1 MRTIYVSPDFP
12 LNRRMRKDIRRG
24 KLQVVREGGERLSLG
39 GGIPSGKRRAFRT
52 FSSPLVCMADNGAEV
67 GGGGLVNEQRRGDKC
82 LTPTAEQ
89 AQSIRHGGASVRL
102 VAGPGTGKT
111 FTLTE
116 RVAHL
121 VIEKGV
127 PPEKIQLIS
136 FTRMTARDLQE
147 SVVERLKG
155 EGKTLPR
162 VSTLHSYAL
171 RQLVAS
177 GESKHELPQ
186 PLCIADDWEE
196 KNIIRK
202 DLKFL
207 CGIGLKEIDGHV
219 KKMSSDW
226 ATLKADESGWDKTFP
241 NASFM
246 GAWNKHRRAYG
257 YTLRAE
263 LVYRLKELFS
273 RRGDYSSKISV
284 PHHLLVDEY
293 QDLNHCDITVIRKF
307 VDLGAKLFIAG
318 DDDQSIYGFRDAHPA
333 GIRNFLDEY
342 KDKGAV
348 SLSLGFCQR
357 CPENILALGEYVI
370 EQQENRGK
378 RIPKKISAEK
388 SGGGVDILNFSN
400 EKSESR
406 GIAEICRSLIVN
418 DGIAPGRILI
428 LLRGDRHHK
437 FSNPLV
443 ENLKSLEIGAAR
455 TNPSNPLNGEEGR
468 TLLAFMRL
476 AISRKD
482 SLAWRTIL
490 ALWCKR
496 IGDRTIDAYY
506 QRTNHAKNFAQVLL
520 ELHANGMGELSNQR
534 DKSFFSQIDNVL
546 NKIEALFPQEALEP
560 KETPEEAMAVVRA
573 AATDLIKSEN
583 KRGEV
588 LQKFQQIADL
598 VGAVSVKSLVEGAKD
613 EHTTEEQGEDGEE
626 DTTMEDNKVNILT
639 MHKAKGLTAEV
650 VIVAAAE
657 DENISE
663 KSNEEEECRLFYV
676 SLTRAKS
683 RLLITYCDHR
693 EGAQK
698 YSGRRNGRVGRSG
711 KSSRRKIIRFLAGC
725 PHESQKGEEFV
736 RKLNG

>member
-39 GGIPSGKRRAFRT
+39 GGIPSGKGRGFRT
-52 FSSPLVCMADNGAEV
+52 TGSPLVCMADNGAEV
-67 GGGGLVNEQRRGDKC
+67 GGGGVVNEQRGADKR
-82 LTPTAEQ
+82 LAPTAEQ
-89 AQSIRHGGASVRL
+89 AQAVRHGGASVRL
-102 VAGPGTGKT
+102 IAGPGTGKT

-116 RVAHL
+116 RVARL

-136 FTRMTARDLQE
+136 FTRMTAQDLQE

-155 EGKTLPR
+155 EGKPFPR

-177 GESKHELPQ
+177 GESEHELPQ

-202 DLKFL
+202 DSRFL
-207 CGIGLKEIDGHV
+207 CGIGLKEVDEHV
-219 KKMSSDW
+219 KRMSSGW

-246 GAWNKHRRAYG
+246 GAWNKHRQAYG

-273 RRGDYSSKISV
+273 RRGDYSSKILV

-307 VDLGAKLFIAG
+307 VDLGATLFIAG

-342 KDKGAV
+342 KDRGAV

-370 EQQENRGK
+370 GQQGDQGK
-378 RIPKKISAEK
+378 RIPKKNSAEK
-388 SGGGVDILNFSN
+388 SGGEINILNFPN
-400 EKSESR
+400 ERSEAL
-406 GIAEICRSLIVN
+406 GIAKICRSLIDS

-428 LLRGDRHHK
+428 LLRGDSHRK

-443 ENLKSLEIGAAR
+443 EKLESLGIGAAR
-455 TNPSNPLNGEEGR
+455 TNPSNPLNEEKGR
-468 TLLAFMRL
+468 ILLAFMRL
-476 AISRKD
+476 AVFRKD

-490 ALWCKR
+490 ALWCNH
-496 IGDRTIDAYY
+496 IGDRTIDTYY
-506 QRTNHAKNFAQVLL
+506 QRTSHAKSFAQVLL
-520 ELHANGMGELSNQR
+520 EFHANGMGELSNQR
-534 DKSFFSQIDNVL
+534 DKSFFSHIDDVL
-546 NKIEALFPQEALEP
+546 NKIETLFPQAALEP

-573 AATDLIKSEN
+573 AATDLIVNEN
-583 KRGEV
+583 KREEV
-588 LQKFQQIADL
+588 LQKFQQIADS
-598 VGAVSVKSLVEGAKD
+598 VEAVSVKGIVDGAKD
-613 EHTTEEQGEDGEE
+613 EHITKEQGEDGEE
-626 DTTMEDNKVNILT
+626 DTTIEDNKVNILT

-663 KSNEEEECRLFYV
+663 RSDEEEECRLFYV

-683 RLLITYCDHR
+683 RLLITYCDRR
-693 EGAQK
+693 EGPQK
-698 YSGRRNGRVGRSG
+698 YSGRSG
-711 KSSRRKIIRFLAGC
+711 KNSRRKIIRFLADC
-725 PHESQKGEEFV
+725 PYESQNGAEFV